1 MLPKAVAITRR
12 QARAWERRLTALPQP
27 LALASNMAL
36 PIARRP
42 GGART
47 SASKRGTW
55 VVFRVPGLG
64 FGYLQMQGEDR
75 LPGENAEDV
84 G

>member
-1 MLPKAVAITRR
+1 M
-12 QARAWERRLTALPQP
+12 
-27 LALASNMAL
+27 ALASNMAL

-55 VVFRVPGLG
+55 VRVRVRVTVRVRVRVPADAG
-64 FGYLQMQGEDR
+64 
-75 LPGENAEDV
+75 
-84 G
+84 